1 LISRWLECHANRDTS
16 AIWSVSQGL
25 CSSAKRRSRATFS
38 DFAWLPSG
46 FGGGRRLARGKV
58 PAKHSTPPGLA
69 IPPLLTPMFEIAF
82 ALLVAALL
90 LVIIGICQ
98 PLAARLKVPPPV
110 LLGAIGIALGAPPAI
125 LSQLG
130 WSGQVADFTDIFAN
144 LPISSAT
151 YIYVFLPLLVF
162 EAGVPTRNYIRQ

>member
-1 LISRWLECHANRDTS
+1 
-16 AIWSVSQGL
+16 
-25 CSSAKRRSRATFS
+25 
-38 DFAWLPSG
+38 
-46 FGGGRRLARGKV
+46 
-58 PAKHSTPPGLA
+58 
-69 IPPLLTPMFEIAF
+69 MFETAF
-82 ALLVAALL
+82 ILLVAALL

-110 LLGAIGIALGAPPAI
+110 LLGVIGIALSASPAI

-130 WSGQVADFTDIFAN
+130 WSGQVADFTDIFVN
-144 LPISSAT
+144 LPIDSAT